1 MSFSFLERLQEDEIL
16 ICDGAMGTMLYSK
29 GIYVNRCFDE
39 LNLTNPEMVKVIH
52 QEYLL
57 SGADIIET
65 NTFGA
70 NVYKLQ
76 LHGLPDKLSEIN
88 LEGAKIAKE
97 VAGSEALVAGSIGP
111 LGRPIEPIGQ
121 ISAKEAKK
129 AFGDQAKALNEGNVD
144 LFILETFTDL
154 NEIHQAI
161 LAVKETCD
169 LPIVAQVAFTEEGK
183 TAYGAEPSLVVKKLK
198 EWGSHVAGVNC
209 STGPEAVLK
218 TIQKMAEV
226 SDIPLSAQ
234 PNAGFPQSVNGRS
247 IYLSSPEYFAEYAKR
262 FIQTGVHVLGGC
274 CGTTPDHIRAIK
286 AAVKALKPH
295 KRFIEVRAPAP
306 EAIDLKP
313 KRQEERSGLAR
324 KFSQKFVVSVEIS
337 PPRGPD
343 LSKAIEGAERLK
355 AAGVDAVNIPD
366 GPRAS
371 ARMSPL
377 ALASILESRVGIET
391 ILHYT
396 CRDRNIL
403 GMQSDLLGIHALGL
417 RNLLIITGDPPKLGD
432 YPDATAVFDVDS
444 IGLVRIVNNLNSGKD
459 LAMNSIGAATS
470 FHIGVGANPGAIS
483 FEEEISR
490 LEQKIESGAD
500 FLLTQ
505 PVFNIG
511 LLEKLLT
518 RIREYNIPVLGG
530 ILPLASYRNAEFLNN
545 EVPGMSVP
553 EAILGRMEKAESSE
567 DARKIGV
574 EISQDLLLSIKNMV
588 QGVYL
593 MPPFGRYEAAIKV
606 IDVL

>member
-1 MSFSFLERLQEDEIL
+1 MNFPFLERLQEDEIL

-29 GIYVNRCFDE
+29 GIYINRCFDE

-76 LHGLPDKLSEIN
+76 PHGLPDKLSEIN

-97 VAGSEALVAGSIGP
+97 LAGSEALVAGSIGP

-121 ISAKEAKK
+121 ISVKEAKK
-129 AFGDQAKALNEGNVD
+129 AFSDQAKALNEGNVD

-234 PNAGFPQSVNGRS
+234 PNAGFPQSVHGRS
-247 IYLSSPEYFAEYAKR
+247 IYLSSSEYFAEYAKR

-286 AAVKALKPH
+286 AAVKALKP
-295 KRFIEVRAPAP
+295 
-306 EAIDLKP
+306 
-313 KRQEERSGLAR
+313 KRQ
-324 KFSQKFVVSVEIS
+324 
-337 PPRGPD
+337 
-343 LSKAIEGAERLK
+343 
-355 AAGVDAVNIPD
+355 
-366 GPRAS
+366 
-371 ARMSPL
+371 
-377 ALASILESRVGIET
+377 
-391 ILHYT
+391 
-396 CRDRNIL
+396 
-403 GMQSDLLGIHALGL
+403 
-417 RNLLIITGDPPKLGD
+417 
-432 YPDATAVFDVDS
+432 
-444 IGLVRIVNNLNSGKD
+444 
-459 LAMNSIGAATS
+459 
-470 FHIGVGANPGAIS
+470 
-483 FEEEISR
+483 
-490 LEQKIESGAD
+490 
-500 FLLTQ
+500 
-505 PVFNIG
+505 
-511 LLEKLLT
+511 
-518 RIREYNIPVLGG
+518 
-530 ILPLASYRNAEFLNN
+530 
-545 EVPGMSVP
+545 
-553 EAILGRMEKAESSE
+553 
-567 DARKIGV
+567 
-574 EISQDLLLSIKNMV
+574 
-588 QGVYL
+588 
-593 MPPFGRYEAAIKV
+593 
-606 IDVL
+606 